1 MTSIALPQVLI
12 SDRHIGTT
20 QWQHAMLQQIGIPV
34 VSATLSNHSHYAPPG
49 MLHSAAWLGHLRKLP
64 RRVIDQQLQRD
75 PILRATNM
83 ALCSF
88 PPVRV
93 LELMRLPERVR
104 LLVNIGHRIHIHS
117 FGWNLVSLT
126 RRFEELMRDPRLQW
140 ACMSRFDVEYTR
152 YYIGGAPLRQLDVAC
167 MHLPQVLRQRTYA
180 PKNRVVLIG
189 PSHQEGPVP
198 GLASIEDL
206 NRLSRKRAQQL
217 GREPFTFSTIRNAYP
232 AGQATADR
240 LAQHPAVVMA
250 PYSAFSISMVELYQ
264 LNLPAFFPTDG
275 LLVDAMQDVR
285 LHPIYQRRLWVERLD
300 RQFAERAQS
309 LGYRYSPNSPHP
321 DAQRYWLQHM
331 YFNQVRNAQRFD
343 STDSLL
349 QQLYGQDLA
358 TLSAAM
364 QTENNA
370 LLTQQTQLWRKQMDI
385 DFSQERGNLG

>member
-1 MTSIALPQVLI
+1 MTSITQPQVLI

-20 QWQHAMLQQIGIPV
+20 QWQHAMLQQIGVPV

-49 MLHSAAWLGHLRKLP
+49 MLHTAAWLGHLRKLP
-64 RRVIDQQLQRD
+64 RCLIDQQLQRD
-75 PILRATNM
+75 QVLCATSL

-93 LELMRLPERVR
+93 LELLRLPERVR
-104 LLVNIGHRIHIHS
+104 LMVNVGHRIHIHAL
-117 FGWNLVSLT
+117 GWTLGSLT
-126 RRFEELMRDPRLQW
+126 RRFEELMRNPRLRW

-152 YYIGGAPLRQLDVAC
+152 YYCGGAPLPLLDVAC
-167 MHLPQVLRQRTYA
+167 LHVPQQLRQGTYA

-189 PSHQEGPVP
+189 PSHQQGNVP

-217 GREPFTFSTIRNAYP
+217 GREPFTFSTIRSAYP
-232 AGQATADR
+232 DGQATAER
-240 LAQHPAVVMA
+240 LARHPAVVMA

-264 LNLPAFFPTDG
+264 LNLPTFFPADG
-275 LLVDAMQDVR
+275 LLVDAMHDVK
-285 LHPIYQRRLWVERLD
+285 LHPIYQHRFWAERLD
-300 RQFAERAQS
+300 RQFAERARS
-309 LGYRYSPNSPHP
+309 LGYPYSPNSLHP

-343 STDSLL
+343 STISLL
-349 QQLYGQDLA
+349 QQLYAHDLA
-358 TLSAAM
+358 ALSAAM

-370 LLTQQTQLWRKQMDI
+370 LCTQQTQLWRQQMGI
-385 DFSQERGNLG
+385 AASQ